1 MIKQFSVGFSRTVNL
16 GNFESARV
24 EAQITIDVDEDV
36 TFQQQVNA
44 AQTELR
50 LLLEDTWKSQLRKDK
65 KDDRGQGPTNN

>member
-36 TFQQQVNA
+36 TFQQQLNA

-65 KDDRGQGPTNN
+65 KDDRSQGTTNN